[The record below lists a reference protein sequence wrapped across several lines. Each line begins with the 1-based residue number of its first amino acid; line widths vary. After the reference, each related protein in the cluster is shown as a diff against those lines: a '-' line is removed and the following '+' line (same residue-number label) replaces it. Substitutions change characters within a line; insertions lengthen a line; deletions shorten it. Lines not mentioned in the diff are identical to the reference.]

1 MLFKVVFKAP
11 IKDFTCLL
19 QSIFKNPDEEEDEVD
34 EEDQR
39 PLEAPPE
46 AAESSTTSSFLLGQN
61 WRDLIPVIK
70 IDLVRFFDNFGV
82 VRKKIITKYV
92 TYICYIHM
100 PNKVIYFLGANNHLN
115 KIKRE

>member
-1 MLFKVVFKAP
+1 M
-11 IKDFTCLL
+11 L

-82 VRKKIITKYV
+82 VRYKTKLSQSMIISQGHLFSGCKQSFE
-92 TYICYIHM
+92 
-100 PNKVIYFLGANNHLN
+100 PNQKGIIEVAKLYN
-115 KIKRE
+115 KHCFKFFEF